1 MLSFRF
7 VLHSY
12 DPKHSTIKLLRNEI
26 RNHHDVSISVAKW
39 RRGVGMCVRL
49 FNVDYQPSV
58 KNLPRALYREYRVG
72 WEAIKCLLY

>member
-1 MLSFRF
+1 MILNI
-7 VLHSY
+7 L
-12 DPKHSTIKLLRNEI
+12 KKEI
-26 RNHHDVSISVAKW
+26 RIRHDVSISVAMW
-39 RRGVGMCVRL
+39 RNGVGVCVRL

>member
-1 MLSFRF
+1 
-7 VLHSY
+7 
-12 DPKHSTIKLLRNEI
+12 
-26 RNHHDVSISVAKW
+26 
-39 RRGVGMCVRL
+39 MCVRL